1 MPGFALADFNGFL
14 QTPRMCCFS
23 GNVTFVRGTRIFARI
38 TEPGWQ
44 AIVYQM
50 EFGAKQDLAM
60 ILPLPVA
67 AGADEK
73 AVKFIDLSGYK
84 TFFSDLRS
92 GFPVPLSIGRGPLP
106 AAAKAVLE
114 VKQVGSY
121 EASFVPTVK
130 DFERLDARFRLPA
143 DSWKSLPQYADH
155 GFAVFKLRAGEHE
168 VHPMAFTFPS
178 RHPDKLFFPTVHI
191 HDGKVH
197 EEEEFDHDLYCQ
209 VVRTGLFAM
218 TRWDESDGLAK
229 SFTKP
234 EKSAQLIAP
243 DAHVHYRSLSGKMK
257 NEDIILGTA

>member
-1 MPGFALADFNGFL
+1 
-14 QTPRMCCFS
+14 MCCFS

-38 TEPGWQ
+38 TEPGRQ

-73 AVKFIDLSGYK
+73 AVKFIDLSGYQ
-84 TFFSDLRS
+84 TFFNDLRS
-92 GFPVPLSIGRGPLP
+92 GFPQPIALGGRGKSAPQAL
-106 AAAKAVLE
+106 AGGVLE

-155 GFAVFKLRAGEHE
+155 GFAVFKLRSGEHK

-178 RHPDKLFFPTVHI
+178 RHPQKLFFPTVHI

-234 EKSAQLIAP
+234 EKAEQLISP

>member
-1 MPGFALADFNGFL
+1 MLVAFHRLL
-14 QTPRMCCFS
+14 QAHRMCCFS
-23 GNVTFVRGTRIFARI
+23 GPVTFVRGTRIFARI
-38 TEPGWQ
+38 TEPGRQ

-84 TFFSDLRS
+84 TFFQELRS
-92 GFPVPLSIGRGPLP
+92 GFPQPIALGSRAKSAP
-106 AAAKAVLE
+106 AAEAAVLE

-121 EASFVPTVK
+121 EASFVPAVK
-130 DFERLDARFRLPA
+130 DFARLDARFRLPA

-155 GFAVFKLRAGEHE
+155 GFAVFKLRSGEHK

-197 EEEEFDHDLYCQ
+197 AEEEFDHDLYCQ

-234 EKSAQLIAP
+234 EKAAQLIAP
-243 DAHVHYRSLSGKMK
+243 DAHVHYRSLAGKMK
-257 NEDIILGTA
+257 NEDILLGTA